1 MINGSEHRFTP
12 VMDGVILIDCWD
24 YSDIPLKKKR
34 SVEDFYQSLIYNI
47 KLFDIKYVINAMTHT
62 DKNSIDQQI
71 NNNILANISHCSMET
86 WNDFVEVVQE
96 QSERSVNKW
105 YVAGQSWNMCV
116 HHNNIGLNAMAR
128 ANLDGIEFYA
138 DHRSFLK
145 EPGENV
151 SHEDFILDSRSWF
164 YYERFGYKLL

>member
-1 MINGSEHRFTP
+1 MINGSEHRFAPT
-12 VMDGVILIDCWD
+12 VNGVVLIDCWD
-24 YSDIPLKKKR
+24 YSNIQLPKKQA
-34 SVEDFYQSLIYNI
+34 VTDFYINLINNI
-47 KLFDIKYVINAMTHT
+47 KRFNIKYVINAMTHT

-71 NNNILANISHCSMET
+71 NNKILADISHCSVEM
-86 WNDFVEVVQE
+86 WNGFVDIVQQ
-96 QSERSVNKW
+96 QSDKSVNKW

-145 EPGENV
+145 EPGSAV
-151 SHEDFILDSRSWF
+151 LHEDFILDSKSWF
-164 YYERFGYKLL
+164 HYERFGYKLL